1 MQDQNSLLM
10 NNKQQTLQQH
20 LVEMRQRLTYIIIY
34 FLLSFIFC
42 YIFIEP
48 IYNFLLEPLSQ
59 IYGSNSDKR
68 MIYTGLAE
76 AFITYLRLSFLSA
89 IFLTLP
95 FLLIQF
101 YLFLAP
107 GLYQKEKKLLLS
119 LLTMSPLLFLFGAI
133 LIYYFVFPL
142 AFKFFVSFEAIGN
155 AGNMAIELEA
165 RISEYLNLVVKLI
178 FAFGL
183 AFQLPILLI
192 ILVKIDFLSIA
203 SLKTKRKYLILFI
216 FILAAILTPPDIFS
230 QIFLALPMILL
241 YEVAIIICVIINKDK
256 NSNGK

>member
-1 MQDQNSLLM
+1 MQYQNSLLM

-203 SLKTKRKYLILFI
+203 SLKTKRKYWILFI